1 MRRTVARLLPALLSG
16 VAMLLAA
23 CGATAT
29 PATSAPAPASASEAG
44 KPAETPAAS
53 GSALQSVKIAI
64 PAKGVAYLNLY
75 AGKDLGVFRKHGIDL
90 QLSQISPGAALPA
103 VQQGQIDFLTSI
115 ASAARLAEKGQPI
128 RVVYIAADHDDFVLV
143 GAKGISQASQLK
155 GKVVAGATPG
165 SELSE
170 LAIRLLDADGLRPS
184 DYKMLYVGGGSAA
197 VAALSNGEVSAA
209 MLDVA
214 DAVLMQDQGYP
225 FIDSAVRFLLPA
237 HGLATSLHQIEQRG
251 SVLRRA
257 LAACL
262 EATQLVAT
270 DKARVVPV
278 MTKEFDLSPA
288 DANQIFDQL
297 KPTWV
302 LSGRPGQEVLDEELT
317 ADQAILKLAAKP
329 KESDVYDFSLLP
341 PESASAAG
349 GSAR

>member
-1 MRRTVARLLPALLSG
+1 MRRIVARVWPALLPAI
-16 VAMLLAA
+16 AILLAT
-23 CGATAT
+23 CGGAES
-29 PATSAPAPASASEAG
+29 PAASAPALASASAAS
-44 KPAETPAAS
+44 KPAESPAAS
-53 GSALQSVKIAI
+53 GLETVKVAI
-64 PAKGVAYLNLY
+64 PAKGVAYLNLF
-75 AGKDLGVFRKHGIDL
+75 AGKDLGIFQKHGIDL
-90 QLSQISPGAALPA
+90 QISQISPGAALPA

-115 ASAARLAEKGQPI
+115 ASAARLAEKDQPI
-128 RVVYIAADHDDFVLV
+128 RVVYVAADHDDFVLV
-143 GAKGISQASQLK
+143 GAKGITQAGQLK

-170 LAIRLLDADGLRPS
+170 LAIRLLEADGLQAG

-209 MLDVA
+209 MLDTA
-214 DAVLMQDQGYP
+214 EAVLMHDQGYP

-237 HGLATSLHQIEQRG
+237 HGLATSLRQIEQRG

-257 LAACL
+257 LAACV

-270 DKARVVPV
+270 DRAQVVPV
-278 MTKEFDLSPA
+278 MSKEFDLSAA

-302 LSGRPGQEVLDEELT
+302 LSGRPGQDVVDEELT
-317 ADQAILKLAAKP
+317 ADQTILKLPAKP

-341 PESASAAG
+341 QASASAAG
-349 GSAR
+349 GSAH

>member
-1 MRRTVARLLPALLSG
+1 MRRVVAWRWPALLP
-16 VAMLLAA
+16 VFAVLLAA
-23 CGATAT
+23 CEGVTS
-29 PATSAPAPASASEAG
+29 PAASAPASASASPAS
-44 KPAETPAAS
+44 KPAESPAAS
-53 GSALQSVKIAI
+53 GLETVKVAI
-64 PAKGVAYLNLY
+64 PAKGVAYLNLF
-75 AGKDLGVFRKHGIDL
+75 AGKDLGVFQKHGIDL

-143 GAKGISQASQLK
+143 GAKGITQASQLK

-170 LAIRLLDADGLRPS
+170 LAIRLLDADGLPAS

-251 SVLRRA
+251 PVLRRA

-262 EATQLVAT
+262 ESTRLVAT
-270 DKARVVPV
+270 DKAQVVPV
-278 MTKEFDLSPA
+278 MTKEFDLSAA

-302 LSGRPGQEVLDEELT
+302 LSGRPGQDVIDEELT
-317 ADQAILKLAAKP
+317 ADQAILKLPAKP

-341 PESASAAG
+341 PAPASAAG
-349 GSAR
+349 GSPH